1 MAAKPVV
8 EIRNLSLKYPNG
20 VVALQDIDLDINPG
34 DFIAL
39 IGPNGAGKSTL
50 LKIILGLI
58 KPTGGIIKLSLIDKS
73 TPNSLP
79 KRRLTKTFVSSEFN
93 RNLKYVGYVP
103 QSAQARD
110 PNLPFSV
117 YETVMLGRTP
127 LKGLFHRM
135 GAKDR
140 QKVDETLKLFGIF
153 ELKDRKI
160 GQLSGGQSQRVFLA
174 KAMVAEPKLL
184 LLDEPTS
191 GVDATSK
198 KEFYNILERLNKETG
213 ITVILS
219 SHDIGVITKIANRVL
234 CINKSQFFC
243 GENEDFSAEHEIP
256 KMYEHPVDIVEH
268 HHDNHS

>member
-1 MAAKPVV
+1 MSEAKPIV
-8 EIRNLSLKYPNG
+8 EIRDISVKYPNG
-20 VVALQDIDLDINPG
+20 VMALEGINIDINPK
-34 DFIAL
+34 DLIAL

-50 LKIILGLI
+50 LKVILGLT
-58 KPTGGIIKLSLIDKS
+58 KATSGSIKLFGSADLGK
-73 TPNSLP
+73 
-79 KRRLTKTFVSSEFN
+79 
-93 RNLKYVGYVP
+93 NLKYVGYVP

-127 LKGLFHRM
+127 VAGLFHGM
-135 GAKDR
+135 KDEDR
-140 QKVDETLKLFGIF
+140 QKVEETLKLFGIY

-160 GQLSGGQSQRVFLA
+160 GQHSGGQSQRVFLA

-191 GVDATSK
+191 GVDTSSK
-198 KEFYNILERLNKETG
+198 KEFYNILDRLNKERG

-234 CINKSQFFC
+234 CVNKSQFFC
-243 GENEDFSAEHEIP
+243 GENEDFSADVEIH
-256 KMYEHPVDIVEH
+256 KMYDHPVEIMD
-268 HHDNHS
+268 HHDHP

>member
-1 MAAKPVV
+1 MSEAKSIL
-8 EIRNLSLKYPNG
+8 EICDLSVKLSNG
-20 VVALQDIDLDINPG
+20 VTALEGINIDVKQKDL
-34 DFIAL
+34 IAL

-50 LKIILGLI
+50 LKVILGLV
-58 KPTGGIIKLSLIDKS
+58 KPTSGTVKLFGSKDLNK
-73 TPNSLP
+73 
-79 KRRLTKTFVSSEFN
+79 
-93 RNLKYVGYVP
+93 NLKHVGYVP

-117 YETVMLGRTP
+117 YETVLLGRTP
-127 LKGLFHRM
+127 VAGLLHGM
-135 GAKDR
+135 GVKDR
-140 QKVDETLKLFGIF
+140 QKVDETLRMFGIY

-191 GVDATSK
+191 GVDTSSK
-198 KEFYNILERLNKETG
+198 KDFYNILDQLNKERE

-234 CINKSQFFC
+234 CLNKSQFFC
-243 GENEDFSAEHEIP
+243 GENADFQADVEIH
-256 KMYEHPVDIVEH
+256 KLYEHPVELID
-268 HHDNHS
+268 HHDHP

>member
-1 MAAKPVV
+1 MSEPKPIV
-8 EIRNLSLKYPNG
+8 EIRDLSVKYPNG
-20 VVALQDIDLDINPG
+20 VMALEGINLDVNPKDL
-34 DFIAL
+34 IAL

-50 LKIILGLI
+50 LKVILGLT
-58 KPTGGIIKLSLIDKS
+58 KATNGSIKL
-73 TPNSLP
+73 
-79 KRRLTKTFVSSEFN
+79 FGSSDLGK
-93 RNLKYVGYVP
+93 NLKYVGYVP

-127 LKGLFHRM
+127 VAGLFHGM
-135 GAKDR
+135 KDKDR
-140 QKVDETLKLFGIF
+140 QKVEETLKLFGIY

-191 GVDATSK
+191 GVDTTSK
-198 KEFYNILERLNKETG
+198 KEFYNVLDRLNKERG

-234 CINKSQFFC
+234 CVNRSQFFC
-243 GENEDFSAEHEIP
+243 GENEDFAADIEIH
-256 KMYEHPVDIVEH
+256 KVYDHPVELMEH
-268 HHDNHS
+268 DDHP

>member
-1 MAAKPVV
+1 MSEPKPIV
-8 EIRNLSLKYPNG
+8 EIRNLSVKYPNG
-20 VVALQDIDLDINPG
+20 VMALEEINIDVNPK
-34 DFIAL
+34 DLIAL

-50 LKIILGLI
+50 LKVILGLI
-58 KPTGGIIKLSLIDKS
+58 KATSGSIKLFGSQDLEK
-73 TPNSLP
+73 
-79 KRRLTKTFVSSEFN
+79 
-93 RNLKYVGYVP
+93 NLKYVGYVP

-127 LKGLFHRM
+127 IAGLFHGM
-135 GAKDR
+135 KDVDR

-191 GVDATSK
+191 GVDTTSK
-198 KEFYNILERLNKETG
+198 KEFYNILERLNKERG

-234 CINKSQFFC
+234 CVNRSQFFC
-243 GENEDFSAEHEIP
+243 GENEDFAADIEIH
-256 KMYEHPVDIVEH
+256 KVYDHPVELMEH
-268 HHDNHS
+268 DDHP

>member
-1 MAAKPVV
+1 MLVQAKPVV
-8 EIRNLSLKYPNG
+8 EIRDLSIKYPNG
-20 VVALQDIDLDINPG
+20 VMALEGINVDVNERDL
-34 DFIAL
+34 IAL

-50 LKIILGLI
+50 LKVVLGLE
-58 KPTGGIIKLSLIDKS
+58 KPTSGSVKLFGCPDLSK
-73 TPNSLP
+73 
-79 KRRLTKTFVSSEFN
+79 
-93 RNLKYVGYVP
+93 NLKYVGYVP

-127 LKGLFHRM
+127 HAGLFHGM
-135 GAKDR
+135 GAEDR
-140 QKVDETLKLFGIF
+140 QKVEETLKLFGIY

-191 GVDATSK
+191 GVDTTSK
-198 KEFYNILERLNKETG
+198 KEFYDILERLNKERG
-213 ITVILS
+213 ITIILS

-234 CINKSQFFC
+234 CINRSQFFC
-243 GENEDFSAEHEIP
+243 GENEDFSADIEIH
-256 KMYEHPVDIVEH
+256 KMYEHPVEIMEH
-268 HHDNHS
+268 HDHP

>member
-1 MAAKPVV
+1 MAARPVV
-8 EIRNLSLKYPNG
+8 EIRNLSLEYPNG
-20 VVALQDIDLDINPG
+20 VTALEDINLDINAK

-50 LKIILGLI
+50 LKIILGLL
-58 KPTGGIIKLSLIDKS
+58 KPTSGTIKLH
-73 TPNSLP
+73 
-79 KRRLTKTFVSSEFN
+79 LTEESELKIRKTCKQKFGASSELN
-93 RNLKYVGYVP
+93 GNLKYVGYVP

-110 PNLPFSV
+110 PNLPFTV
-117 YETVMLGRTP
+117 FETVMLGRTP
-127 LKGLFHRM
+127 IKGLFHRT
-135 GAKDR
+135 GADDK
-140 QKVDETLKLFGIF
+140 QKVEETLKLFGIYV
-153 ELKDRKI
+153 LKDRKI

-174 KAMVAEPKLL
+174 KAVVAEPKLL

-198 KEFYNILERLNKETG
+198 REFYNILERLNKETG

-234 CINKSQFFC
+234 CINRSQFFC
-243 GENEDFSAEHEIP
+243 GENEDFSAAAEIP

-268 HHDNHS
+268 HHDNP

>member
-1 MAAKPVV
+1 MLEPKPIV
-8 EIRNLSLKYPNG
+8 EIRDLSVKYPNG
-20 VVALQDIDLDINPG
+20 VMALEGINIDVNPK
-34 DFIAL
+34 DLIAL

-50 LKIILGLI
+50 LKVILGLT
-58 KPTGGIIKLSLIDKS
+58 KATSGTIKLFGSADLNK
-73 TPNSLP
+73 
-79 KRRLTKTFVSSEFN
+79 
-93 RNLKYVGYVP
+93 NLKYVGYVP

-127 LKGLFHRM
+127 IAGLFHGM
-135 GAKDR
+135 KDEDR
-140 QKVDETLKLFGIF
+140 QKVDETLKLFGIY

-174 KAMVAEPKLL
+174 KAMVSEPKLL

-191 GVDATSK
+191 GVDTTSK
-198 KEFYNILERLNKETG
+198 KEFYNVLDRLNKERG

-234 CINKSQFFC
+234 CVNRSQFFC
-243 GENEDFSAEHEIP
+243 GENEDFAADIEIH
-256 KMYEHPVDIVEH
+256 KVYDHPVELMEH
-268 HHDNHS
+268 DDHP

>member
-1 MAAKPVV
+1 MLEQAKPIV
-8 EIRNLSLKYPNG
+8 EIRDVSVMYPNG
-20 VVALQDIDLDINPG
+20 VLALDGINIDVNQKDL
-34 DFIAL
+34 IAL
-39 IGPNGAGKSTL
+39 LGPNGAGKSTL
-50 LKIILGLI
+50 LKVILGLI
-58 KPTGGIIKLSLIDKS
+58 KPTSGSVNLFGSQELSK
-73 TPNSLP
+73 
-79 KRRLTKTFVSSEFN
+79 
-93 RNLKYVGYVP
+93 NLKYVGYVP

-127 LKGLFHRM
+127 HAGLLHGV

-140 QKVDETLKLFGIF
+140 QKVEETLKLFGIY

-191 GVDATSK
+191 GVDTTSK
-198 KEFYNILERLNKETG
+198 SEFYKILERLNRERG

-219 SHDIGVITKIANRVL
+219 SHDVGVITKIANRVL
-234 CINKSQFFC
+234 CINRSQFFC
-243 GENEDFSAEHEIP
+243 GENADFSASVEIH
-256 KMYEHPVDIVEH
+256 KVYNHPVELMD
-268 HHDNHS
+268 HSDHP

>member
-1 MAAKPVV
+1 MEAKPVV
-8 EIRNLSLKYPNG
+8 EIRDLNLKYSSG
-20 VVALQDIDLDINPG
+20 VIALQDINLEVKSK

-50 LKIILGLI
+50 LKLILGLI
-58 KPTGGIIKLSLIDKS
+58 KPTSGSIKLFLTDAS
-73 TPNSLP
+73 TEANLSRQLSQTSSSSTS
-79 KRRLTKTFVSSEFN
+79 KRLRTIFSSSELN
-93 RNLKYVGYVP
+93 KNLKYVGYVP

-127 LKGLFHRM
+127 QKGLLHRI

-140 QKVDETLKLFGIF
+140 KKVEEMLKLFGIY

-174 KAMVAEPKLL
+174 KAMVGEPKLL

-191 GVDATSK
+191 GVDTTSK
-198 KEFYNILERLNKETG
+198 KEFYNF
-213 ITVILS
+213 
-219 SHDIGVITKIANRVL
+219 A
-234 CINKSQFFC
+234 
-243 GENEDFSAEHEIP
+243 
-256 KMYEHPVDIVEH
+256 
-268 HHDNHS
+268 

>member
-1 MAAKPVV
+1 MSEPKPIV
-8 EIRNLSLKYPNG
+8 EIRDLSVKYPNG
-20 VVALQDIDLDINPG
+20 VMALEGINLDVNPKDL
-34 DFIAL
+34 IAL

-50 LKIILGLI
+50 LKVILGLT
-58 KPTGGIIKLSLIDKS
+58 KATTGSIKLFGSLDLGK
-73 TPNSLP
+73 
-79 KRRLTKTFVSSEFN
+79 
-93 RNLKYVGYVP
+93 NLKYVGYVP

-127 LKGLFHRM
+127 VAGLFHGMRDE
-135 GAKDR
+135 DR
-140 QKVDETLKLFGIF
+140 QKVEETLKLFGIY

-191 GVDATSK
+191 GVDTTSK
-198 KEFYNILERLNKETG
+198 KEFYNVLERLNKERG

-234 CINKSQFFC
+234 CVNRSQFFC
-243 GENEDFSAEHEIP
+243 GENEDFAADIEIH
-256 KMYEHPVDIVEH
+256 KVYDHPVELMD
-268 HHDNHS
+268 HDDHP

>member
-1 MAAKPVV
+1 MSEAKRIV
-8 EIRNLSLKYPNG
+8 EIHDLAVKYPNG
-20 VVALQDIDLDINPG
+20 VMALEGINIDVNPK
-34 DFIAL
+34 DLIAL

-50 LKIILGLI
+50 LKVILGLT
-58 KPTGGIIKLSLIDKS
+58 KATSGSIKLFGSQDLSK
-73 TPNSLP
+73 
-79 KRRLTKTFVSSEFN
+79 
-93 RNLKYVGYVP
+93 NLKRVGYVP
-103 QSAQARD
+103 QNAQARD

-127 LKGLFHRM
+127 VAGIFHGM
-135 GAKDR
+135 KDEDK
-140 QKVDETLKLFGIF
+140 QKVEETLKLFGIY
-153 ELKDRKI
+153 ELKNRKI

-191 GVDATSK
+191 GVDTTSK
-198 KEFYNILERLNKETG
+198 KEFYNILECLNEEQG

-243 GENEDFSAEHEIP
+243 GENEDFAADIEIHRV
-256 KMYEHPVDIVEH
+256 YDHPVELMEH
-268 HHDNHS
+268 DDHP

>member
-1 MAAKPVV
+1 MAL
-8 EIRNLSLKYPNG
+8 EGINLDVNPK
-20 VVALQDIDLDINPG
+20 DL
-34 DFIAL
+34 IAL

-50 LKIILGLI
+50 LKVILGLT
-58 KPTGGIIKLSLIDKS
+58 KATTGSIKLFGSLDLGK
-73 TPNSLP
+73 
-79 KRRLTKTFVSSEFN
+79 
-93 RNLKYVGYVP
+93 NLKYVGYVP

-127 LKGLFHRM
+127 VAGLFHGMRDE
-135 GAKDR
+135 DR
-140 QKVDETLKLFGIF
+140 QKVEETLKLFGIY

-191 GVDATSK
+191 GVDTTSK
-198 KEFYNILERLNKETG
+198 KEFYNVLERLNKERG

-234 CINKSQFFC
+234 CVNRSQFFC
-243 GENEDFSAEHEIP
+243 GENEDFAADIEIH
-256 KMYEHPVDIVEH
+256 KVYDHPVELMEH
-268 HHDNHS
+268 DDHP

>member
-1 MAAKPVV
+1 MLVQAKPVV
-8 EIRNLSLKYPNG
+8 EIRDLSIKYPNG
-20 VVALQDIDLDINPG
+20 VMALEGINVDVNERDL
-34 DFIAL
+34 IAL

-50 LKIILGLI
+50 LKVVLGLE
-58 KPTGGIIKLSLIDKS
+58 KPTSGSVKLFGCPDLSK
-73 TPNSLP
+73 
-79 KRRLTKTFVSSEFN
+79 
-93 RNLKYVGYVP
+93 NLKYVGYVP

-127 LKGLFHRM
+127 HAGLFHGM
-135 GAKDR
+135 GAEDR
-140 QKVDETLKLFGIF
+140 QKVEETLKLFGIY

-191 GVDATSK
+191 GVDTTSK
-198 KEFYNILERLNKETG
+198 KEFYNILERLNKERG
-213 ITVILS
+213 ITIILS

-234 CINKSQFFC
+234 CINRSQFFC
-243 GENEDFSAEHEIP
+243 GENEDFSADIEIH
-256 KMYEHPVDIVEH
+256 KMYEHPVEIMEH
-268 HHDNHS
+268 HDHP

>member
-1 MAAKPVV
+1 LAVNPVV
-8 EIRNLSLKYPNG
+8 EIRDLSLKYPNG
-20 VVALQDIDLDINPG
+20 VTALQEINLDVNPK

-50 LKIILGLI
+50 LKVILGLI
-58 KPTGGIIKLSLIDKS
+58 KPTSGTINLHLANEFALNLHPKR
-73 TPNSLP
+73 SLP
-79 KRRLTKTFVSSEFN
+79 QIFAPSEFN
-93 RNLKYVGYVP
+93 GNLKYVGYVP
-103 QSAQARD
+103 QIAQARD
-110 PNLPFSV
+110 PTLPFSV

-127 LKGLFHRM
+127 LKGLFHRI
-135 GAKDR
+135 GAIDR
-140 QKVDETLKLFGIF
+140 QAVNETLKLFGIY

-174 KAMVAEPKLL
+174 KAMVAEPNLL

-191 GVDATSK
+191 GVDAASK
-198 KEFYNILERLNKETG
+198 RDFYNILERLNKQTG
-213 ITVILS
+213 ITIILS

-256 KMYEHPVDIVEH
+256 KMYEHPVDFVEH
-268 HHDNHS
+268 HHL

>member
-1 MAAKPVV
+1 MSEAERVL
-8 EIRNLSLKYPNG
+8 EIRDLSVRYPNG
-20 VVALQDIDLDINPG
+20 VVALEGINIDVNMK
-34 DFIAL
+34 DFVAL

-50 LKIILGLI
+50 LKVILGLI
-58 KPTGGIIKLSLIDKS
+58 KPTGGSIKLFGNPDLGQSLK
-73 TPNSLP
+73 
-79 KRRLTKTFVSSEFN
+79 F
-93 RNLKYVGYVP
+93 VGYVP
-103 QSAQARD
+103 QSAQAKD

-127 LKGLFHRM
+127 VAGLFHGM
-135 GAKDR
+135 KEEDR
-140 QKVDETLKLFGIF
+140 QKVEETLKLFGIY

-191 GVDATSK
+191 GVDTSSK
-198 KEFYNILERLNKETG
+198 KEFYNVLDRLNKERG

-234 CINKSQFFC
+234 CVNRSQFFC
-243 GENEDFSAEHEIP
+243 GENEDFAADVEIH
-256 KMYEHPVDIVEH
+256 KIYDHPVEIMD
-268 HHDNHS
+268 HHDHP